1 MSAAAKKKQKTSS
14 TQAFG
19 VHWTVDTTIDEFGDG
34 CGGEMCPRS
43 EKCAKGRGHSGWCNV
58 KRAEPS
64 PIAYDA
70 DEDDMPLQSDGS
82 ATE

>member
-1 MSAAAKKKQKTSS
+1 MVGNEENMPSPSPPTDVGAMLLMNFATMR
-14 TQAFG
+14 G
-19 VHWTVDTTIDEFGDG
+19 G

>member
-1 MSAAAKKKQKTSS
+1 MREVSPR
-14 TQAFG
+14 
-19 VHWTVDTTIDEFGDG
+19 
-34 CGGEMCPRS
+34 GGAGSRRGEPLCPRS

-70 DEDDMPLQSDGS
+70 DEDDMPLHSDGS

>member
-1 MSAAAKKKQKTSS
+1 MATIGAATRLAGGPEVTFAS
-14 TQAFG
+14 FP
-19 VHWTVDTTIDEFGDG
+19 TILTLQFHPIERCSG
-34 CGGEMCPRS
+34 
-43 EKCAKGRGHSGWCNV
+43 AYARGCNV

-70 DEDDMPLQSDGS
+70 DEDDMPLHSDGS

>member
-1 MSAAAKKKQKTSS
+1 MLLKLRDDRSS
-14 TQAFG
+14 
-19 VHWTVDTTIDEFGDG
+19 
-34 CGGEMCPRS
+34 CGGEKSCPRS

-58 KRAEPS
+58 EARRAAS

-70 DEDDMPLQSDGS
+70 DEDDMPLHSDGS